1 MPKKVVWDLDSDDEI
16 IVQMKQEKYTDKEV
30 VERLIKEGRTKYHH
44 KTISSRWVRLKRVL
58 AAHEDELLDAQ
69 LTDWHEG
76 DVSIY
81 SKSASVSQL
90 IILQDDLLLEAITS
104 ADQEVYQRKQK
115 VAEEKWKVVAEFLKA
130 SKPTTNYS
138 QNACRNR
145 FEALENDTATI
156 PPELVDFPER
166 CRVQRVAAEETYATG
181 FGGVRQ
187 QHNNLTFEGDV
198 GTGDHNHE
206 TVLPKSGI
214 GKSKIAGT
222 GHGKA
227 RTAQLFPRT
236 SLSVAQYHSVDEDM
250 KSSDNDSGA
259 DYEEQ
264 SDASVKL
271 SPNVKSLRNRD
282 NHKSRLARA
291 AVPTISVASTNGR
304 VRGKMGASTIS
315 QHGLNVTSDVGTAR
329 VHPER
334 IPLFA
339 RAAGRKPNNCP

>member
-76 DVSIY
+76 DVRIFSQ
-81 SKSASVSQL
+81 SAPVSLL

-115 VAEEKWKVVAEFLKA
+115 VAEEKWKVVAEYLKA

-145 FEALENDTATI
+145 FEALENDAATI
-156 PPELVDFPER
+156 PPELVDFPEK
-166 CRVQRVAAEETYATG
+166 CRVQRAAAEETYAAG

-187 QHNNLTFEGDV
+187 QQNISTLGNV
-198 GTGDHNHE
+198 GTRDENHA

-214 GKSKIAGT
+214 GKSKTAAN

-236 SLSVAQYHSVDEDM
+236 SLSVAQSH
-250 KSSDNDSGA
+250 
-259 DYEEQ
+259 
-264 SDASVKL
+264 
-271 SPNVKSLRNRD
+271 
-282 NHKSRLARA
+282 
-291 AVPTISVASTNGR
+291 
-304 VRGKMGASTIS
+304 
-315 QHGLNVTSDVGTAR
+315 
-329 VHPER
+329 
-334 IPLFA
+334 
-339 RAAGRKPNNCP
+339 